1 MKKILLIDGSSLIF
15 RAFYAIKNLTTK
27 DGVFVNG
34 VYGFLNMYYKALEL
48 IKPTHIFVAFDKG
61 SKTFRHNEFSDYK
74 GTRDKAPNEITY
86 QFGILKDLLSS
97 MNVNYLELDE
107 YEADDILG
115 TVAKLAQK
123 EGFEVDIF
131 TGDRDYLQLVDEN
144 IFVHLTKKGISEIK
158 LMNMD
163 SVLEDYGLSPKQLID
178 VKALQGDSS
187 DNIPGVKGVGEKT
200 ALKLIQEYGTLDNL
214 YENLGNLKGKLKE
227 NLENAF
233 EKVITTRDNDK
244 YYSLDYRTKKANN
257 ENSDYFISIHLNS
270 ATNSSAKGCEVWLYN
285 ENIKLKNLANNLCN
299 NLSTKMD
306 TPNRG
311 VKYSKN
317 LSVLKNTKMPSL
329 LIEIDFISNKEVE
342 NNLRNDNHLKNIAD
356 TISSTLL
363 SFVNKSIVEDKVF
376 YRVCIGSFS
385 NKDNAVNLKNEAICK
400 GFKDTHIYTT

>member
-1 MKKILLIDGSSLIF
+1 MKWYLDFGHGGKDPG
-15 RAFYAIKNLTTK
+15 AIGPTNLK
-27 DGVFVNG
+27 
-34 VYGFLNMYYKALEL
+34 E
-48 IKPTHIFVAFDKG
+48 
-61 SKTFRHNEFSDYK
+61 SD
-74 GTRDKAPNEITY
+74 
-86 QFGILKDLLSS
+86 
-97 MNVNYLELDE
+97 V
-107 YEADDILG
+107 
-115 TVAKLAQK
+115 
-123 EGFEVDIF
+123 
-131 TGDRDYLQLVDEN
+131 
-144 IFVHLTKKGISEIK
+144 
-158 LMNMD
+158 
-163 SVLEDYGLSPKQLID
+163 
-178 VKALQGDSS
+178 
-187 DNIPGVKGVGEKT
+187 
-200 ALKLIQEYGTLDNL
+200 ALKIGMII
-214 YENLGNLKGKLKE
+214 KE
-227 NLENAF
+227 NLENVL
-233 EKVITTRDNDK
+233 EKVITTREDDK
-244 YYSLDYRTKKANN
+244 YYSLDYRTKKANT
-257 ENSDYFISIHLNS
+257 ENCDYFISIHLNS

-285 ENIKLKNLANNLCN
+285 ENSKLKNLANNLCN